1 MAQDPAKR
9 GQDGGLVGH
18 WARQTVKQ
26 ATGPLCAA
34 LGCSGL
40 LALCAALAAAAE
52 PVWAG
57 LGCFGLLW
65 AVLGCSGLLWAA
77 WAAPGCFFAWMR

>member
-1 MAQDPAKR
+1 MEVLLAIGPAR
-9 GQDGGLVGH
+9 
-18 WARQTVKQ
+18 RSSR
-26 ATGPLCAA
+26 PLGRSALLWAA
-34 LGCSGL
+34 LDCL
-40 LALCAALAAAAE
+40 LSALLWAAAAE